1 MNPLQGK
8 DRNMKHSPLNAHHQR
23 GMTLIELM
31 VAMLLGLMLIAATIQ
46 VFIGSKQTYR
56 TTEASSRVQENGRFA
71 DQFLSHDLRMA
82 GFFGCLGESELEFT
96 NNVDDSSSKYG
107 SEVGEAVDISAG
119 NELRGYV
126 VGNSLPSDLT
136 ALGLSMGSD
145 SGDVLPNTEAVLIR
159 RANQCPGGKVV
170 PPLMGDT
177 SANIKI
183 ADAESCGLTQNSV
196 ALITDCQTADAFG
209 ITNNPVGGSKDT
221 LTHSAALNINNTL
234 STTYAEDAWV
244 YTLYAA
250 VYYIGRNPAGEPALY
265 RRALGKDG
273 TMQAE
278 ELVEHIEDIAFEY
291 GVDYNNDF
299 VADAYRSTSD
309 VETGNLW
316 DEVVAARFSFV
327 ARSHEANVT
336 QGVQEYEFD
345 GNDDLEGTDRR
356 LRHVFTKTVSVRNR
370 LK

>member
-1 MNPLQGK
+1 
-8 DRNMKHSPLNAHHQR
+8 MKGFKRTNRQPALSSWRALG

-71 DQFLSHDLRMA
+71 DEFLSRDLRMA

-96 NNVDDSSSKYG
+96 NNVDPNKYDSD
-107 SEVGEAVDISAG
+107 VGEAVDISAG
-119 NELRGYV
+119 NELRAFDIGS
-126 VGNSLPSDLT
+126 SLPSDLT

-159 RANQCPGGKVV
+159 RANQCPGGQVV
-170 PPLMGDT
+170 PPLMGDGA
-177 SANIKI
+177 ANIKI
-183 ADAESCGLTQNSV
+183 ADAESCGLEQDSV

-209 ITNNPVGGSKDT
+209 ITNNPLSGGSKDT
-221 LTHSAALNINNTL
+221 LNHSNALNDGNTL
-234 STTYAEDAWV
+234 STKYGEDAWV

-265 RRALGKDG
+265 RRVLSNAGN
-273 TMQAE
+273 MVAE
-278 ELVEHIEDIAFEY
+278 ELVEHVEDLAFEF
-291 GVDYNNDF
+291 GIDENNDF
-299 VADAYRSTSD
+299 VADTYRDTSELSSAD
-309 VETGNLW
+309 W
-316 DEVVAARFSFV
+316 SKVVAARYSLV
-327 ARSHEANVT
+327 ARSHEQNVT

-345 GNDDLEGTDRR
+345 GSDLEGTDRR
-356 LRHVFTKTVSVRNR
+356 LRHVFTKTVSLRNR